1 MNPLLPLFP
10 LDLVLLPGV
19 PLPLH
24 IFEPRYKEMIKEC
37 LDQKQA
43 FGIVRA
49 KEEGF
54 ANIGCTAEVMNV
66 LKTYPD
72 GRMNILAEGQKRF
85 EVLQVNQERSFLQ
98 AEVFYLEDEKD
109 PPAADELDKA
119 IQLHGEIMELAG
131 ASPEEI
137 DKADAAQLAFR
148 LAGSLPFDPDFQ
160 QALLEMSSE
169 ADRIRAVIS
178 FFERILPVL
187 HQNARA
193 KRRAGGNGHVN

>member
-1 MNPLLPLFP
+1 
-10 LDLVLLPGV
+10 
-19 PLPLH
+19 
-24 IFEPRYKEMIKEC
+24 
-37 LDQKQA
+37 
-43 FGIVRA
+43 
-49 KEEGF
+49 
-54 ANIGCTAEVMNV
+54 
-66 LKTYPD
+66 
-72 GRMNILAEGQKRF
+72 
-85 EVLQVNQERSFLQ
+85 
-98 AEVFYLEDEKD
+98 
-109 PPAADELDKA
+109 
-119 IQLHGEIMELAG
+119 MELAG

-187 HQNARA
+187 HKNARA